1 MEEKVYKIL
10 GGLFN
15 MTIGNIVHSIRNIMR
30 KDPGVDGDAQRISQM
45 TWMIFLKV
53 FDAMEE
59 EKEAENSKYKSPLPE
74 EIRWRNWASDDEGIT
89 GDELLDFINEK
100 VFGEIKTLDVESNRK
115 AMIIRQVFED
125 TYNYMKNG
133 VLIRQVINEI
143 NKIDFT
149 SSKDRH
155 LFNDIYETILKEL
168 QSAGSAGEFYT
179 PRAVT
184 QFIVDMVNPQLGEIV
199 LDPACGTGGF
209 LISSLENM
217 KKEVDNVEELQI
229 LAKNIRGIEKKPL
242 PHLLCMT
249 NLILHDIE
257 EPNIKQDNSLSKPL
271 REYSSKDMVD
281 VVVTN
286 PPFGGA
292 EEDGIEKNFPNEFQT
307 RETAD
312 LFLILITKLL
322 RDEGRCGIVLPDGFL
337 FGEGVKTRIKEKLLS
352 EFNLHTIVRL
362 PNGVFNPY
370 TGIRTNLLF
379 FEKGKPTKDIW
390 YFEHPLPE
398 GYKTYNKGKPIQ
410 IKEFDLEKEWWKDR
424 DNKKFQKYCWK
435 VSIDEIH
442 KRGFN
447 LDINNPNEK
456 KEKENLSSKE
466 ILEKLEMSFEKS
478 KALIREIK
486 GEI

>member
-1 MEEKVYKIL
+1 
-10 GGLFN
+10 
-15 MTIGNIVHSIRNIMR
+15 MR

-59 EKEAENSKYKSPLPE
+59 EKEAEDSKYKSPLPE

-89 GDELLDFINEK
+89 GDELLDFINEE
-100 VFGEIKTLDVESNRK
+100 VFDKIKALDIEGSRK
-115 AMIIRQVFED
+115 AMIVRQVFED

-133 VLIRQVINEI
+133 VLMRQVINEI

-184 QFIVDMVNPQLGEIV
+184 QFIVDMVNPKLGEIV

-217 KKEVDNVEELQI
+217 RKEVDNVEELQT

-257 EPNIKQDNSLSKPL
+257 EPNIKHDNSLSKPL
-271 REYSSKDMVD
+271 REYFSKDMVD
-281 VVVTN
+281 CVVTN

-292 EEDGIEKNFPNEFQT
+292 EEDGIEKNFPTEFQT

-398 GYKTYNKGKPIQ
+398 GYKTYNKGKPIR
-410 IKEFDLEKEWWKDR
+410 IKEFDFEKEWWNDR
-424 DNKKFQKYCWK
+424 DNKKFKNNCWK
-435 VSIDEIH
+435 VSIEEIE
-442 KRGFN
+442 KRNFN
-447 LDINNPNEK
+447 LDINNPNGKVE
-456 KEKENLSSKE
+456 EESLSSKE
-466 ILEKLEMSFEKS
+466 ILEKLENSFEKS
-478 KALIREIK
+478 KELIEKIK
-486 GEI
+486 GEV

>member
-1 MEEKVYKIL
+1 MAIS
-10 GGLFN
+10 
-15 MTIGNIVHSIRNIMR
+15 NIVHSVRNIMR
-30 KDPGVDGDAQRISQM
+30 RDPGVDGDAQRISQM

-53 FDAMEE
+53 FDAMEQ

-74 EIRWRNWASDDEGIT
+74 EIRWRNWADDEEGIT
-89 GDELLDFINEK
+89 GEELLDFVNKKIFEQVKN
-100 VFGEIKTLDVESNRK
+100 LDVENDRK
-115 AMIIRQVFED
+115 AQLVKQVFED

-133 VLIRQVINEI
+133 VLMRQVINEI

-155 LFNDIYETILKEL
+155 LFNDIYETILREL

-184 QFIVDMVNPQLGEIV
+184 QFIVDMVNPKLGEIV

-209 LISSLENM
+209 LVSTLENM
-217 KKEVDNVEELQI
+217 RKEVDSVEELQK
-229 LAKNIRGIEKKPL
+229 LGKNIRGIEKKPL

-249 NLILHDIE
+249 NLMLHDIE
-257 EPNIKQDNSLSKPL
+257 EPNIKHDNSLSKPL
-271 REYSSKDMVD
+271 REYSSNDMVD
-281 VVVTN
+281 CVVTN

-292 EEDGIEKNFPNEFQT
+292 EEEGIENNFPNEFQT

-312 LFLILITKLL
+312 LFLVLITKLL

-337 FGEGVKTRIKEKLLS
+337 FGEGVKTRIKEKLLN

-379 FEKGKPTKDIW
+379 FEKCNPTKEIW

-410 IKEFDLEKEWWKDR
+410 IKEFDLEKQWWNNRED
-424 DNKKFQKYCWK
+424 KKFEKHCWK
-435 VSIDEIH
+435 VSLEEIQ
-442 KRGFN
+442 KRKYN
-447 LDINNPNEK
+447 LDINNPNGKTE
-456 KEKENLSSKE
+456 EENLSSKE
-466 ILEKLEMSFEKS
+466 ILEKLENNLEKS
-478 KALIREIK
+478 KELIEKIKKEI
-486 GEI
+486 

>member
-1 MEEKVYKIL
+1 MAISNTVQ
-10 GGLFN
+10 
-15 MTIGNIVHSIRNIMR
+15 SIRNIMR
-30 KDPGVDGDAQRISQM
+30 RDPGVDGDAQRISQM

-53 FDAMEE
+53 FDSMEE
-59 EKEAENSKYKSPLPE
+59 EKEAENGYKSPLPK
-74 EIRWRNWASDDEGIT
+74 EIRWRNWASDEEGIT
-89 GDELLDFINEK
+89 GDELLDFVNEK
-100 VFGEIKTLDVESNRK
+100 IFDKIKNLDVENNRK
-115 AMIIRQVFED
+115 AQIVKQVFED

-133 VLIRQVINEI
+133 VLMRQVINEI

-149 SSKDRH
+149 KKGDRH

-168 QSAGSAGEFYT
+168 QSAGSSGEFYT

-184 QFIVDMVNPQLGEIV
+184 QFIVDVVNPKLGEIV

-209 LISSLENM
+209 LTCTLENLR
-217 KKEVDNVEELQI
+217 KEVDSVEELEK
-229 LAKNIRGIEKKPL
+229 LGKNIRGIEKKPM

-249 NLILHDIE
+249 NLMLHDIE
-257 EPNIKQDNSLSKPL
+257 EPNIKHDNSLSKPL
-271 REYSSKDMVD
+271 RDYSLKDMVD

-292 EEDGIEKNFPNEFQT
+292 EEEGIENNFPSEFQT

-312 LFLILITKLL
+312 LFLVLIMKLL
-322 RDEGRCGIVLPDGFL
+322 REEGRCGIVLPDGFL
-337 FGEGVKTRIKEKLLS
+337 FGEGVKTRIKRELLNN
-352 EFNLHTIVRL
+352 FNLHTIVRL
-362 PNGVFNPY
+362 PSGVFNPY

-410 IKEFDLEKEWWKDR
+410 IKEFDLEKEWWDNRK
-424 DNKKFQKYCWK
+424 NKKFEKYCWK
-435 VSIDEIH
+435 VSIEEIE
-442 KRGFN
+442 KRNFN
-447 LDINNPNEK
+447 LDINNPNGKDE
-456 KEKENLSSKE
+456 EENLSSKE
-466 ILEKLEMSFEKS
+466 ISEKLEESFDESKKLIEK
-478 KALIREIK
+478 IK